1 MASILP
7 LLLAA
12 AGLLLVL
19 WQREKFSSR
28 AALLLLWLPSLIN
41 ISALYWGMIYR
52 VRYSI
57 LLEPAV
63 AIFGSIVI
71 TSEVV
76 RKRAFMLLLATAAVL
91 PWLSW
96 HYARTNSWDKLLPGP
111 GALLLPVAGLI
122 LFMLAQAVRQE
133 RWPLLLFCI
142 LGMQIPLLARESR
155 PILAETLE
163 HEFIEP
169 ERQQIM
175 QYIRQHYDGKRIL
188 IDMGKQAPLVY
199 DSGLNVKE
207 FVYNEGG
214 ETLWHEALKNPASQV
229 GWLCTQVGDAIWEQ
243 LQVDPGWADAYSLA
257 VKTES
262 LSLYRLKR

>member
-1 MASILP
+1 
-7 LLLAA
+7 
-12 AGLLLVL
+12 VL
-19 WQREKFSSR
+19 CQQEKFSSR

-57 LLEPAV
+57 LLVPAV
-63 AIFGSIVI
+63 SIFGSIVI
-71 TSEVV
+71 ASEIA
-76 RKRAFMLLLATAAVL
+76 RKRAFVFLLVTAAVL

-96 HYARTNSWDKLLPGP
+96 HFAWTGSGEKLVPGP
-111 GALLLPVAGLI
+111 GTLLLPAAGIL
-122 LFMLAQAVRQE
+122 LFMFMRAGRQE
-133 RWPLLLFCI
+133 RWPLLFFCI

-155 PILAETLE
+155 PILSETLE

-169 ERQQIM
+169 ERQQIL
-175 QYIRQHYDGKRIL
+175 QYMRQNYDGKRIL

-199 DSGLNVKE
+199 DSALNVKE

-214 ETLWHEALKNPASQV
+214 ETLWHEALRNPASQV
-229 GWLCTQVGDAIWEQ
+229 GWLCVQVGDAIWER